1 MSEQAW
7 IFAVLISL
15 IMGASAIIT
24 ASTLKGKTMVYP
36 ELVPIL
42 DEIRASIAGIPG
54 AIASQAANAE
64 AAANA
69 AAEQDKAD
77 SLAEVQAVAD
87 QLKSAVGA

>member
-1 MSEQAW
+1 MSDQSL
-7 IFAVLISL
+7 ILAVLIAL
-15 IMGASAIIT
+15 IVGTSAIIT
-24 ASTLKGKTMVYP
+24 ANILKGKTMVYP

-42 DEIRASIAGIPG
+42 DEIRASIAAIPG

-69 AAEQDKAD
+69 AAAQDKAD

-87 QLKSAVGA
+87 QLKSTVGA